1 MEGVLDYADIMIQ
14 LVEKMR
20 TKIDANSNLKQMK
33 KEYDERKRTMDL
45 YAKTVIPQQKRVCS
59 RKRSVFL
66 KCVGILE
73 NIIETN
79 GEGFV
84 ESGDMKKNILQTQL
98 EALGRSGI
106 TTIME
111 GEFVKYKEDYEYEL
125 AKTQYRP
132 AISTLSRALLAKI
145 NVEIATIDSL
155 LERAD
160 ALIIQLQATKI
171 PDTTFMTR
179 AEQAAARAE
188 AAAQRRVTAAQR
200 RSTTRDTTTKQ
211 RTEEASQKH
220 TEDVDTLQKQAEQQR
235 RRRQL
240 AAAIDRRLKRVNEIV
255 ERLYY
260 RA

>member
-20 TKIDANSNLKQMK
+20 TKIYDNSNLKQMK
-33 KEYDERKRTMDL
+33 KEYDEQKRTMDL

-59 RKRSVFL
+59 RKRSVFV

-132 AISTLSRALLAKI
+132 AISTLSRALLEKI
-145 NVEIATIDSL
+145 KEEIASIDSL
-155 LERAD
+155 LDRAD
-160 ALIIQLQATKI
+160 ALVIQLQATTI
-171 PDTTFMTR
+171 PDRTFMTR

-188 AAAQRRVTAAQR
+188 AARQRRAAAAQR
-200 RSTTRDTTTKQ
+200 RAAAAQKQNTTPDTTTAENNRKRQ
-211 RTEEASQKH
+211 RQKDSKKRAEAIAK
-220 TEDVDTLQKQAEQQR
+220 
-235 RRRQL
+235 
-240 AAAIDRRLKRVNEIV
+240 RLKSVDEIV
-255 ERLYY
+255 KRLYY

>member
-1 MEGVLDYADIMIQ
+1 MEGILDYADIMIQ
-14 LVEKMR
+14 QVETIR
-20 TKIDANSNLKQMK
+20 TKIDANSDLKQMK
-33 KEYDERKRTMDL
+33 KEYDEWKRTMNQ
-45 YAKTVIPQQKRVCS
+45 YASSLIPQQKRVCS
-59 RKRSVFL
+59 SKRYVFQRTA
-66 KCVGILE
+66 GILE

-106 TTIME
+106 ATIMNK
-111 GEFVKYKEDYEYEL
+111 EFVEYEEKYKYEL

-132 AISTLSRALLAKI
+132 AISTLSRALLANI

-160 ALIIQLQATKI
+160 ALINKLQATKI

-188 AAAQRRVTAAQR
+188 AAQR
-200 RSTTRDTTTKQ
+200 RSTTRDTTTEQ
-211 RTEEASQKH
+211 RTEEATRKH
-220 TEDVDTLQKQAEQQR
+220 AEDVKKLQKKAEKER
-235 RRRQL
+235 RRKQQ
-240 AAAIDRRLKRVNEIV
+240 AAAIARRLRRVKEIV

-260 RA
+260 RV

>member
-1 MEGVLDYADIMIQ
+1 
-14 LVEKMR
+14 
-20 TKIDANSNLKQMK
+20 
-33 KEYDERKRTMDL
+33 
-45 YAKTVIPQQKRVCS
+45 
-59 RKRSVFL
+59 
-66 KCVGILE
+66 
-73 NIIETN
+73 
-79 GEGFV
+79 
-84 ESGDMKKNILQTQL
+84 MKKNILQTQL

>member
-20 TKIDANSNLKQMK
+20 TKIYDNSNLKQMK
-33 KEYDERKRTMDL
+33 KEYDEQKRTMDL

-59 RKRSVFL
+59 RKRSVFV

-132 AISTLSRALLAKI
+132 AISTLSRALLEKI
-145 NVEIATIDSL
+145 KEEIASIDSL
-155 LERAD
+155 LDRAD
-160 ALIIQLQATKI
+160 ALVIQLQATTI
-171 PDTTFMTR
+171 PDRTFMTR

-188 AAAQRRVTAAQR
+188 AARQRRAAAAQR
-200 RSTTRDTTTKQ
+200 RAAAAQKQNTTPDTTTAENNRKRQ
-211 RTEEASQKH
+211 RQKDSKKRAEAIAK
-220 TEDVDTLQKQAEQQR
+220 
-235 RRRQL
+235 
-240 AAAIDRRLKRVNEIV
+240 RLKRVDEIV
-255 ERLYY
+255 KRLYY

>member
-59 RKRSVFL
+59 SKRSVFL

-79 GEGFV
+79 GEGIV

-160 ALIIQLQATKI
+160 ALIIQLQATTI
-171 PDTTFMTR
+171 PDRTFMTR

-188 AAAQRRVTAAQR
+188 AAAQRRVTAAQ
-200 RSTTRDTTTKQ
+200 KQ
-211 RTEEASQKH
+211 NTEEAA
-220 TEDVDTLQKQAEQQR
+220 QKQNTTPDTTAAENEKK
-235 RRRQL
+235 RRRQEESEKR
-240 AAAIDRRLKRVNEIV
+240 AAAIAKRLRRVKETV